1 MVSRLGAGEY
11 IVEEMDGRNH
21 VVEIL
26 VGGRQDENFGPIVMV
41 GAGGT
46 ETELYNDTRLEL
58 APVSRAEAHD
68 MLTQLTCYRL
78 LQGWRGRPAADV
90 ESLVDVVVS
99 VSRLIAANNEIAEVE
114 INPVRVAESGA
125 IAVDALVLTA
135 TGDDAEATGEDAE
148 AGSED
153 AASTA
158 AAPVHRTNDVS
169 EEMRA

>member
-1 MVSRLGAGEY
+1 
-11 IVEEMDGRNH
+11 
-21 VVEIL
+21 
-26 VGGRQDENFGPIVMV
+26 
-41 GAGGT
+41 
-46 ETELYNDTRLEL
+46 
-58 APVSRAEAHD
+58 